1 MARILIFE
9 DETDIAELYRLE
21 LEDRGHQVLGIH
33 ADPDEVLQPKEGFL
47 LLQNPDMIL
56 LDERLGS
63 LSGVKYLKKLR
74 KAFPAARVI
83 VVSADP
89 DALERGLHNGAD
101 GVAKKPVLLKRLAH
115 DIEAVLSRP
124 T

>member
-21 LEDRGHQVLGIH
+21 LEDRGHEVLGIH
-33 ADPDEVLQPKEGFL
+33 ADPEEVLQPREGML

-74 KAFPAARVI
+74 KLFPAARVI

-89 DALERGLHNGAD
+89 DALERGLSNGDD
-101 GVAKKPVLLKRLAH
+101 GVAKKPLLLKRLAQ
-115 DIEAVLSRP
+115 DIEAVLARP
-124 T
+124 I